1 MKMLGAELL
10 VTTAT
15 KMCEKNAS
23 NDSKQELKPPTIC
36 ILLVRNAYNLH
47 HQLHRRYIFKWFFQ
61 HVVFLLSLP
70 MP

>member
-47 HQLHRRYIFKWFFQ
+47 QQLHRRYIFK
-61 HVVFLLSLP
+61 
-70 MP
+70 